1 MSLFNIFK
9 KKKTIK
15 KEAKPKV
22 EKVKEDK
29 SSSLRFANARVVEEL
44 AESKPQKIRK
54 ETKISQSFRIL
65 KIPHITEKATDLTQN
80 NQYAFR
86 VFPKTNK
93 IELKKAI
100 EDIYGVDVVS
110 VRIIN
115 VPKKKK
121 RLGRIQGIKPGYKK
135 AIVKIKKGQKIE
147 LLPR

>member
-1 MSLFNIFK
+1 MSLFNFFQ

-15 KEAKPKV
+15 KESESESKV
-22 EKVKEDK
+22 EKIKVT
-29 SSSLRFANARVVEEL
+29 
-44 AESKPQKIRK
+44 ESKPQEIKK
-54 ETKISQSFRIL
+54 ETKISQNFRTL
-65 KIPHITEKATDLTQN
+65 KIPHITEKATDLAQN
-80 NQYAFR
+80 NQYVFR

-100 EDIYGVDVVS
+100 KDIYGVDVVS
-110 VRIIN
+110 VKIIN
-115 VPKKKK
+115 VPLKKK